1 MRATPRM
8 LAVMAAVVLSGPLV
22 RGEQPAEVDVQND
35 VTYATVAGE
44 DLKLDLAKPRG
55 LNRAVPAIVL
65 IHGGGWMGGRRQDM
79 TGVMKQAA
87 ARGYVAATVS
97 YRFAPKHPFPAQVE
111 DVKCAVRYLRAHAQE
126 LSIDPKQIGAMGISA
141 GAHLSMM
148 LGALDSKDG
157 LEGEG
162 GNPEQPSKVQAVV
175 SFVGP
180 TNLILPSYSP
190 VQDQIVTAFVGG
202 KPAEKKEECRR
213 ASPVT
218 YVDKGDAP
226 MLLFFGTKDPLVA
239 TDQAYQM
246 CEALSAAGV
255 PARVE
260 LIVGAGHGWMGREMT
275 RTMDDAFGFF
285 DQYLKPE

>member
-1 MRATPRM
+1 MRATPRT
-8 LAVMAAVVLSGPLV
+8 LAVMAAVVLSGPFA

-44 DLKLDLAKPRG
+44 ELKLDLAKPRG

-87 ARGYVAATVS
+87 AHGYVAATVS

-162 GNPEQPSKVQAVV
+162 GNPEQASKVQAVV

>member
-1 MRATPRM
+1 M
-8 LAVMAAVVLSGPLV
+8 
-22 RGEQPAEVDVQND
+22 
-35 VTYATVAGE
+35 
-44 DLKLDLAKPRG
+44 
-55 LNRAVPAIVL
+55 
-65 IHGGGWMGGRRQDM
+65 
-79 TGVMKQAA
+79 
-87 ARGYVAATVS
+87 
-97 YRFAPKHPFPAQVE
+97 
-111 DVKCAVRYLRAHAQE
+111 
-126 LSIDPKQIGAMGISA
+126 
-141 GAHLSMM
+141 
-148 LGALDSKDG
+148 LDSKDG
-157 LEGEG
+157 LEGDG

-190 VQDQIVTAFVGG
+190 VQDQIVSAFVGG

-255 PARVE
+255 PARRVDRGRRSR
-260 LIVGAGHGWMGREMT
+260 LDGAGDE
-275 RTMDDAFGFF
+275 RTIDDAFGFF
-285 DQYLKPE
+285 EEHLKQE